1 MKYKIKIEIF
11 DDIMEFNLT
20 RLDNNKAIKEFVNSI
35 ILLAKQYNGIYSS
48 TINSVLSEAM
58 NQMTRHVIINK
69 TYRQFYSDDILKV
82 SVKAL

>member
-11 DDIMEFNLT
+11 DDILEFNLT
-20 RLDNNKAIKEFVNSI
+20 RLDNSKEIKEFVNSI
-35 ILLAKQYNGIYSS
+35 IMLAKQYNGIYSS

-69 TYRQFYSDDILKV
+69 TYRQFYSDDVLKV

>member
-11 DDIMEFNLT
+11 DDILEFNLT
-20 RLDNNKAIKEFVNSI
+20 RLDNSKEIKEFVNSI
-35 ILLAKQYNGIYSS
+35 IMLAKQYNGIYSS
-48 TINSVLSEAM
+48 TINSVLSEAV

>member
-11 DDIMEFNLT
+11 DDILEFNLT

-35 ILLAKQYNGIYSS
+35 IMLAKHYNGIYPS
-48 TINSVLSEAM
+48 TINSVLSEAV

>member
-11 DDIMEFNLT
+11 DDILEFNLT
-20 RLDNNKAIKEFVNSI
+20 RLDNSKEIKEFVNSI
-35 ILLAKQYNGIYSS
+35 IMLAKQYNGIYSS

-58 NQMTRHVIINK
+58 NQMMRHVIINK

>member
-11 DDIMEFNLT
+11 DDILEFNLT

-35 ILLAKQYNGIYSS
+35 IMLAKQYNGIYPS
-48 TINSVLSEAM
+48 TINSVLNELIK
-58 NQMTRHVIINK
+58 QMTRHVITNK
-69 TYRQFYSDDILKV
+69 NYRQFYSDDVLKV